1 MTWKKAFATG
11 FDSVQYG
18 HEAEPPVFNV
28 FTVSK
33 FLFKK
38 DDEYANRYT
47 YLALYLYRLESEVR
61 SLKEFVF
68 HNHTPADESY
78 RKQ

>member
-1 MTWKKAFATG
+1 MITVET
-11 FDSVQYG
+11 VQTVFELPGTMYLILVQLRVEG
-18 HEAEPPVFNV
+18 TPKPLTPVFNV

-38 DDEYANRYT
+38 DDEYANRYM

-61 SLKEFVF
+61 SLKEFV
-68 HNHTPADESY
+68 
-78 RKQ
+78 